1 MKVTRT
7 GVAKHIY
14 DALTDHEP
22 HMTYEDLARK
32 SGVGVST
39 IKMVLSD
46 KVDKSGNKRKLN
58 TDDLFAIAKALDVT
72 PYYLLT
78 GIEEKNHSVGEEL
91 GLSNKTINAL
101 REMDED
107 TLKAMELLIN
117 DFSFSLEWAAYLFA
131 TDQGLWRN
139 GRKIVSENEDVTVGD
154 YGSFGG
160 GYAVGTLVTHIREQN
175 MLATLRFIRKK
186 VHEQ

>member
-1 MKVTRT
+1 MNVTKT
-7 GVAKHIY
+7 GLARNIY
-14 DALTDHEP
+14 NALNDHEP
-22 HMTYEDLARK
+22 RMTYKELAQK
-32 SGVGVST
+32 SGVGEST

-46 KVDKSGNKRKLN
+46 KADKSGNKRKLN
-58 TDDLFAIAKALDVT
+58 TDDLFAIAKALDVS

-78 GIEEKNHSVGEEL
+78 GIEEKNHSIGEEL
-91 GLSNKTINAL
+91 GLSNDTINAL

-117 DFSFSLEWAAYLFA
+117 DFSFSLEWAAYIFA

-139 GRKIVSENEDVTVGD
+139 GRKIVSENEDVTVGN

-175 MLATLRFIRKK
+175 IISTLRYIRKK
-186 VHEQ
+186 VHGK